1 MQPARKVSFRHFLM
15 DDAAARRHPLNVAGR
30 DGTAVAHAIAVLNS
44 YRQDIRDGF
53 DPAMRVPREPSQI
66 ILGNVVAEIV
76 QEKEWIEVGCIAESE
91 SAAKMHASAFER
103 RLGLDELLNGSNGHF
118 GLLDAKLSSDFR
130 RREIHCPSDRASLA
144 LIALSRLTTQ
154 TMPRALGSNRALRIT
169 SCSRGLGDRG
179 AGNGHPSVSCV
190 FSLVPAMEFAISPAA
205 GQRCRSKFAG

>member
-1 MQPARKVSFRHFLM
+1 MHPARKVSFRHLLM

-44 YRQDIRDGF
+44 SRQDIRDGF

-103 RLGLDELLNGSNGHF
+103 RLGLDESLNGSNGHF
-118 GLLDAKLSSDFR
+118 GLLDAKVYPVISGGAKFTV
-130 RREIHCPSDRASLA
+130 HF
-144 LIALSRLTTQ
+144 
-154 TMPRALGSNRALRIT
+154 
-169 SCSRGLGDRG
+169 RGLIVNQQSLHAR
-179 AGNGHPSVSCV
+179 AG
-190 FSLVPAMEFAISPAA
+190 SPVKAPK
-205 GQRCRSKFAG
+205 R

>member
-1 MQPARKVSFRHFLM
+1 MHPARKVSFRHLLM

-44 YRQDIRDGF
+44 SRQDIRDGF

-103 RLGLDELLNGSNGHF
+103 RLGLDESLNGSNGHF
-118 GLLDAKLSSDFR
+118 GHLNAKIYPVISGGAKFTVRFR
-130 RREIHCPSDRASLA
+130 D
-144 LIALSRLTTQ
+144 LIAHPLPQSRY
-154 TMPRALGSNRALRIT
+154 RACLRRQ
-169 SCSRGLGDRG
+169 CRGLWDQT
-179 AGNGHPSVSCV
+179 A
-190 FSLVPAMEFAISPAA
+190 L
-205 GQRCRSKFAG
+205 

>member
-1 MQPARKVSFRHFLM
+1 M

-44 YRQDIRDGF
+44 SRQDIRDGF

-103 RLGLDELLNGSNGHF
+103 RLGLNESLNGPNGHF
-118 GLLDAKLSSDFR
+118 GLLDAEVYPVISGGVKFTPLSW
-130 RREIHCPSDRASLA
+130 SDRQPAKFARTPTDTDFASGLDLDA
-144 LIALSRLTTQ
+144 PAAVSARLIGIALAIVLEILRDKGASVRGG
-154 TMPRALGSNRALRIT
+154 ALSGH
-169 SCSRGLGDRG
+169 G
-179 AGNGHPSVSCV
+179 A
-190 FSLVPAMEFAISPAA
+190 AA
-205 GQRCRSKFAG
+205 